1 MTFFEK
7 TKILF
12 KSRKIFKNWIIFPLS
27 YYNLIFSNF
36 IIFRTRNNKT
46 IKIRKNSTD
55 LMALINVW
63 LLEEYKKPNCDI
75 KSDDII
81 IDIGAHIGLFTV
93 YASQF
98 CERGKIFAIEPKKE
112 NYDLL
117 LVNIKE
123 NNLKQV
129 KAYNCAVSQSNT
141 FVKLYINE
149 DDSGHSLYHL
159 SEKYVKVESITLQK
173 ILEDSDITNCN
184 LLKLDCE
191 GAEYEILKS
200 LPTSCFEKI
209 EKIIMEYHM
218 ADSQPELIEE
228 LKKNLMEQNYKI
240 NVSNPIQ
247 GMGIL
252 YAIKNSV

>member
-7 TKILF
+7 IKILF
-12 KSRKIFKNWIIFPLS
+12 KSRKIFKNWIVFPLS
-27 YYNLIFSNF
+27 YYNLIFSEL
-36 IIFRTRNNKT
+36 IIFKTRNNKS

-63 LLEEYKKPNCDI
+63 LLEEYKKPNCEIRSEDV
-75 KSDDII
+75 I
-81 IDIGAHIGLFTV
+81 IDIGAHIGLFTI

-117 LVNIKE
+117 LINIKE

-129 KAYNCAVSQSNT
+129 KAYNRAVSQSNT

-149 DDSGHSLYHL
+149 DDSGHSLYDL
-159 SEKYVKVESITLQK
+159 SDKYIKVESITLQK
-173 ILEDSDITNCN
+173 ILDDNDIAKCN

-200 LPTSCFEKI
+200 LSISSFEKI

-218 ADSQPELIEE
+218 ADSHPELIKE
-228 LKKNLMEQNYKI
+228 LKNNLIERNYKI
-240 NVSNPIQ
+240 NISNPIK